1 MKTENISQ
9 MDVTPLYKNTW
20 NDEMSPQSLSPAR
33 YSSSPVSDLTLLF
46 YSLHC
51 QDTNIPWRHLQQ
63 TPDSHSPPGAPYK
76 RLPQLE
82 TPTVRNSTK
91 DIESRERFS
100 PEYSAPKLK
109 RVRVKL
115 SSRFPKT
122 VNQEVSTLAKEQHN
136 TSPAEVTLSQEEAGT
151 VEPADD
157 MALLS
162 LGRVRSKHH
171 PNRSQILESLIG
183 NHLIGDFSKMHVL
196 PIEEVDQD
204 LHCVSANTVASLLN
218 GEFESTVEDFLIIDC
233 RYPYE
238 YLGGH
243 IKGAVN
249 LHTEAQVQKAFHHG
263 LTLGQFCRPAE
274 EQNSSSPETGPGPL
288 SPLQSKSPR
297 KLLIFH
303 CELSS
308 ERGPRL
314 CKYLRKLDRNLHSCV
329 YPHLYHPEV
338 YLLRGGYKQFFSCF
352 PDFCEPKGYVP
363 MRHRDFREQLKGFR
377 QKKKTARRHQNF

>member
-1 MKTENISQ
+1 
-9 MDVTPLYKNTW
+9 MDVSPLNTW
-20 NDEMSPQSLSPAR
+20 NDGMSPQSLSPAGN
-33 YSSSPVSDLTLLF
+33 SSSPVSDLTLLF

-51 QDTNIPWRHLQQ
+51 QDTNIPWRDLQQ
-63 TPDSHSPPGAPYK
+63 TPDSHSPPGALYK
-76 RLPQLE
+76 RQLG
-82 TPTVRNSTK
+82 TPTVRNSTE

-100 PEYSAPKLK
+100 PEYSAPK
-109 RVRVKL
+109 RRSVRVKL

-122 VNQEVSTLAKEQHN
+122 VNQEVISLAKEQYN
-136 TSPAEVTLSQEEAGT
+136 TSPAEGTLSQEEAGT
-151 VEPADD
+151 VAPVDD

-171 PNRSQILESLIG
+171 PSRNQILESLIG

-263 LTLGQFCRPAE
+263 LTLGQFSRSPE
-274 EQNSSSPETGPGPL
+274 EQNSSSPETGPGAL
-288 SPLQSKSPR
+288 SPLQSKSQR

-308 ERGPRL
+308 KRGPRL

-338 YLLRGGYKQFFSCF
+338 YLLHGGYKQFFTCF
-352 PDFCEPKGYVP
+352 PDLCDPKGYVP

-377 QKKKTARRHQNF
+377 QKKKTARRRQNFTTTPKTNN